1 MTRGLWGQE
10 IIPEPPKKKV
20 RRPQAQPIRRPVYC
34 SESNDIVGWFRDN
47 NPASLSECEDLKK
60 AIKKRAKVGRYGAD
74 SHEARTGRKLLRV
87 KGPINNVMIV
97 SRKARSLFNKMLRN
111 REIYLEV
118 QRDQFGSASNTEHR
132 QVDQGGSTG
141 LTPP

>member
-1 MTRGLWGQE
+1 MARNLWGQE

-47 NPASLSECEDLKK
+47 NPASLSEREDLKK

-87 KGPINNVMIV
+87 KGPISNVMIV
-97 SRKARSLFNKMLRN
+97 SRRARALFNKRLRN

-118 QRDQFGSASNTEHR
+118 QREQFGALN
-132 QVDQGGSTG
+132 
-141 LTPP
+141 